1 VVVAYPPGFDPPDR
15 SRGVARLSEAG
26 QRPSNRKKKEKKI
39 QQNKIDQ
46 IFEEKYLM
54 NGLQKLKCKQRRR
67 FLE

>member
-1 VVVAYPPGFDPPDR
+1 VRQGKGP
-15 SRGVARLSEAG
+15 LIE
-26 QRPSNRKKKEKKI
+26 KKEKKF